1 MDGFLSKEALALTDT
16 DLVPNGKLR
25 SIEKAKANHVIP
37 HSPLAPLPAGLN
49 LFSSSFLF
57 VQLIKQLQMRLQYA
71 RLKVD
76 HGWQKQ
82 RLNEVENLY
91 FRQQKQSESPV
102 KPAYPTTALLTAPLD
117 PQILAQ
123 SHPEDPASGP
133 NSSLSFRLPADA
145 PTSHEHPNGTGGS
158 QWLNDA
164 TMTHAGPSNQT
175 QTPPPPQRQPQADD
189 LSAWVHDAP
198 DPVPTPQDP
207 SSTAPA
213 SFTTQSQSQFQSL
226 PPSRHQHVQQHFAS
240 SAASASAPVS
250 SSPMTMTYDS
260 FWSSTTTGSSA
271 VPLPY
276 DWQTAGPAP
285 MFTVPRNGNAKG
297 KGRVAGG
304 SGIVKRKTTQS
315 PVRVAQPG

>member
-1 MDGFLSKEALALTDT
+1 MDGFLSKEALALTDA
-16 DLVPNGKLR
+16 DLAPNGKLR
-25 SIEKAKANHVIP
+25 SIEKAKANH
-37 HSPLAPLPAGLN
+37 
-49 LFSSSFLF
+49 
-57 VQLIKQLQMRLQYA
+57 LIKQLQMRLQYA

-102 KPAYPTTALLTAPLD
+102 KSAYPTTALLTAPLD

-123 SHPEDPASGP
+123 SQPEDLASGP

-145 PTSHEHPNGTGGS
+145 PTLHEHPNGTGGS

-164 TMTHAGPSNQT
+164 TMTHVGPSNQT

-213 SFTTQSQSQFQSL
+213 SFTATQSQFQSL
-226 PPSRHQHVQQHFAS
+226 PSSRPQHVQQHFAP
-240 SAASASAPVS
+240 SAASASASAPVS

-276 DWQTAGPAP
+276 DWQTTGPAP
-285 MFTVPRNGNAKG
+285 MFTAPRNGNAKG